1 MYYLYTHCF
10 ERDESVLISDPKKP
24 SWTRKELIDEY
35 ALRFVEDSSLL
46 PVKQKYRLITDPILH
61 QEMKDKWL
69 AHYTIVDED
78 GEMNDE

>member
-10 ERDESVLISDPKKP
+10 EREESVIVNKEPAY
-24 SWTRKELIDEY
+24 TRQELIKLY
-35 ALRFVEDSSLL
+35 NLRKVEHPQL
-46 PVKQKYRLITDPILH
+46 PAVKQKYRLITDPKLH
-61 QEMKDKWL
+61 KEMEDKWL